1 MYNFSIIVNTKIKKK
16 MLNEC
21 IKNTIIPV
29 RSKFMISGKWIGDS
43 I

>member
-1 MYNFSIIVNTKIKKK
+1 MYNFSIIVNTRIKKK

-21 IKNTIIPV
+21 IKSTIIPV